1 MQNELD
7 KFEYL
12 GGRGELKFNIE
23 NIPDDKSGAQ
33 MGSFDQTS

>member
-7 KFEYL
+7 KYL
-12 GGRGELKFNIE
+12 GGRGEVKTNIK
-23 NIPDDKSGAQ
+23 NIPDVKSGAQ